1 MFAYYDEACDESNNF
16 SFFVPIYHRCRSC
29 LKIKTQK
36 LPSYIFIVYIEQ
48 LGNCFTKIMITLDP
62 FTSLAKRV
70 KYLQYQLRRNWRFNR
85 KPVSGHF
92 DITLS
97 MTIIVYETLA
107 RRMILRHRNATG
119 SWFNLRCTVTFH
131 RLFTWALSACCPFT
145 TISRVLPT
153 RSVNLVTVSRGL
165 PIRSCSLWARY
176 QFFTFERV
184 SRRFNLKLI
193 RSQHAVNSVR
203 VQIEWHSIS
212 KWRACGMSVLSSVN
226 YLTRV

>member
-1 MFAYYDEACDESNNF
+1 
-16 SFFVPIYHRCRSC
+16 
-29 LKIKTQK
+29 
-36 LPSYIFIVYIEQ
+36 
-48 LGNCFTKIMITLDP
+48 
-62 FTSLAKRV
+62 
-70 KYLQYQLRRNWRFNR
+70 
-85 KPVSGHF
+85 
-92 DITLS
+92 

-119 SWFNLRCTVTFH
+119 SWFNLRCTVTFL

-165 PIRSCSLWARY
+165 PIRSCSLWAWYR
-176 QFFTFERV
+176 FFTFERV

-212 KWRACGMSVLSSVN
+212 KWRGPAGCPFYPLSIISRVFKQQRKLMLIRPIGDAYCGINLSNPLWKELLDFLFIVFEMECQ
-226 YLTRV
+226 TAKF